1 MYCVK
6 CGVRLD
12 DSLDRCPL
20 CGTPVWRPEEAQD
33 QDRAFSSIF
42 PEKHRNERLTVV
54 AFLTAVALLAAFI
67 TLRICLRIYGGIG
80 WSGYAMLGIAL
91 FYVIAILPLWF
102 RRPNPMIFLPVDH
115 AAVAGFLLYASW
127 ASGGHWFL
135 SFGFP
140 VTAMSCL
147 LLTGFIALLRYV
159 RGGRLFIIGGSVIV
173 LGGLSMLVEFFQHI
187 TFGTK
192 MFTWSLYVVSSCL
205 AFGMFLILAGTI
217 RPLREYLER
226 RFFL

>member
-42 PEKHRNERLTVV
+42 PEKHRNERLTAV

-147 LLTGFIALLRYV
+147 LPTGFIALLRYV

>member
-20 CGTPVWRPEEAQD
+20 CGTPVWRPEEAPD
-33 QDRAFSSIF
+33 QDRAFSTIF

-67 TLRICLRIYGGIG
+67 MLRICLRIYGGIG

-192 MFTWSLYVVSSCL
+192 MFTWSLYVVSSCF

>member
-127 ASGGHWFL
+127 TSGGHWFL

-147 LLTGFIALLRYV
+147 LLTGFIA
-159 RGGRLFIIGGSVIV
+159 

>member
-42 PEKHRNERLTVV
+42 PEKHRNERLTAV

-159 RGGRLFIIGGSVIV
+159 RGSRLFIIGGSVIV

>member
-1 MYCVK
+1 
-6 CGVRLD
+6 
-12 DSLDRCPL
+12 
-20 CGTPVWRPEEAQD
+20 
-33 QDRAFSSIF
+33 
-42 PEKHRNERLTVV
+42 
-54 AFLTAVALLAAFI
+54 
-67 TLRICLRIYGGIG
+67 
-80 WSGYAMLGIAL
+80 
-91 FYVIAILPLWF
+91 
-102 RRPNPMIFLPVDH
+102 
-115 AAVAGFLLYASW
+115 
-127 ASGGHWFL
+127 
-135 SFGFP
+135 
-140 VTAMSCL
+140 MSCL

-159 RGGRLFIIGGSVIV
+159 RGSRLFIIGGSVIV

>member
-33 QDRAFSSIF
+33 QGRAFSSIF
-42 PEKHRNERLTVV
+42 PEKHRNERLTAV

>member
-42 PEKHRNERLTVV
+42 PEKHRNERLTAV

-135 SFGFP
+135 SFVFP